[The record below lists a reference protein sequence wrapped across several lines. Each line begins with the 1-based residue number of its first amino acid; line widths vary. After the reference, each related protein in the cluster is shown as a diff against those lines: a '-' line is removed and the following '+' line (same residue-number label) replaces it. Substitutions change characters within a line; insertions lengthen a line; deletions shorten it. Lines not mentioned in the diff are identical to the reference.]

1 MHPFFIY
8 RNFMNSEPAIVD
20 QGGKTDVDFM
30 QLTSN
35 QLQESLLEAYLMDQ
49 MREGT
54 RLMQIIRDPS
64 TSSLKRDMA
73 NKKLMKIQKQIF
85 RTVR

>member
-1 MHPFFIY
+1 
-8 RNFMNSEPAIVD
+8 MNSEPAIVD

-35 QLQESLLEAYLMDQ
+35 QLQESLLEAYLMYQ

>member
-1 MHPFFIY
+1 
-8 RNFMNSEPAIVD
+8 MNSEPATVNID
-20 QGGKTDVDFM
+20 QGGKTNADFM
-30 QLTSN
+30 QLTSS